1 MLGGDER
8 EGEKKKKTI
17 GLGEVKT
24 ETFWEERNGV
34 GGNGKGE
41 REEEIFDFRRSEE
54 RNRIGQ
60 KEERWERIS
69 ELRYNK

>member
-1 MLGGDER
+1 MGGDKR

-41 REEEIFDFRRSEE
+41 RERRYSILEDQRRE
-54 RNRIGQ
+54 T
-60 KEERWERIS
+60 
-69 ELRYNK
+69 ELDRRRRGGRG

>member
-41 REEEIFDFRRSEE
+41 RGGDIRF
-54 RNRIGQ
+54 
-60 KEERWERIS
+60 
-69 ELRYNK
+69 

>member
-17 GLGEVKT
+17 GLREVKT

-34 GGNGKGE
+34 GEMERE
-41 REEEIFDFRRSEE
+41 REEEIFDFRKSEE

-69 ELRYNK
+69 GLRYNK

>member
-8 EGEKKKKTI
+8 EGEKKKTI

-41 REEEIFDFRRSEE
+41 RGGDIRF
-54 RNRIGQ
+54 
-60 KEERWERIS
+60 
-69 ELRYNK
+69 

>member
-1 MLGGDER
+1 MGGDKR

-41 REEEIFDFRRSEE
+41 REEIFDFRRSEE
-54 RNRIGQ
+54 KNRIGQ
-60 KEERWERIS
+60 KEKR
-69 ELRYNK
+69 

>member
-8 EGEKKKKTI
+8 EGEMKKKTI

-41 REEEIFDFRRSEE
+41 RERRRYSILEDQRRE
-54 RNRIGQ
+54 T
-60 KEERWERIS
+60 
-69 ELRYNK
+69 ELDRRRRGGRG

>member
-1 MLGGDER
+1 MGGDER

-17 GLGEVKT
+17 GLEEVKT

-34 GGNGKGE
+34 GGNGKG
-41 REEEIFDFRRSEE
+41 EIFDFRRSEE

-69 ELRYNK
+69 GLRYNK